1 MGIAPAWV
9 EAIGTLLTGAATVLA
24 GIAALRGLSAWRLE
38 TIGRRK
44 AELAE
49 EVLAQ
54 FYRAR
59 DILTWARF
67 PIRTDDGEVAAPAG
81 ETAHDAGERRRAFA
95 PVERLAQESQ
105 IFSDLQASRYRFMAY
120 FGEEAAWPFDEV
132 RALQTEIVS
141 AADKLIR
148 AQGKAETPETQAG
161 RGAWEAAIGWGVAE
175 EDRVARRLA
184 QAVKDIEAVCRPLI
198 GARAGSTW
206 PPSLASVLGGRPA
219 RHHTAGGRRGGT
231 AQS

>member
-1 MGIAPAWV
+1 MVIEPAWV
-9 EAIGTLLTGAATVLA
+9 QAVGTLLTGVATVLA
-24 GIAALRGLSAWRLE
+24 GIAALRGLDGWRLE

-67 PIRTDDGEVAAPAG
+67 PIPRDDRDVAPAG
-81 ETAHDAGERRRAFA
+81 ETAHDVGERRRAFA

-120 FGEEAAWPFDEV
+120 FGEEAARPFDEI
-132 RALQTEIVS
+132 RALQTEIIS

-148 AQGKAETPETQAG
+148 AQGKPETLETQAG
-161 RGAWEAAIGWGVAE
+161 RDAWEAAIGWGAEE

-198 GARAGSTW
+198 GARAASPW
-206 PPSLASVLGGRPA
+206 PPNLAPALGGRSA
-219 RHHTAGGRRGGT
+219 KHVTAGVRPDRT
-231 AQS
+231 A

>member
-1 MGIAPAWV
+1 MVLEAAWV
-9 EAIGTLLTGAATVLA
+9 EAIGTLLTGVATILA
-24 GIAALRGLSAWRLE
+24 GIAALRGLNAWRLE
-38 TIGRRK
+38 TVGRRK

-67 PIRTDDGEVAAPAG
+67 PIRSDDREVAAPAG
-81 ETAHDAGERRRAFA
+81 ETAHDVSERRRAFA

-120 FGEEAAWPFDEV
+120 FGEEAARPFDEI
-132 RALQTEIVS
+132 RALQSEVIS

-148 AQGKAETPETQAG
+148 AQGKPETLETKAG
-161 RGAWEAAIGWGVAE
+161 RDAWESAIGWGAA
-175 EDRVARRLA
+175 EDRVAQRLA

-198 GARAGSTW
+198 DERTSPTWSPNLTRTRRPTAAGARR
-206 PPSLASVLGGRPA
+206 GRA
-219 RHHTAGGRRGGT
+219 A
-231 AQS
+231 

>member
-1 MGIAPAWV
+1 MIIEPAWV
-9 EAIGTLLTGAATVLA
+9 EAIGTLLTGVATVLA

-38 TIGRRK
+38 TVGRRK

-67 PIRTDDGEVAAPAG
+67 PIRSDDREVAAPAG
-81 ETAHDAGERRRAFA
+81 ETAHDVSERRRAFA

-120 FGEEAAWPFDEV
+120 FGEEAARPFDEIH
-132 RALQTEIVS
+132 ALQTEIVS

-148 AQGKAETPETQAG
+148 AQGKPETFETQSG
-161 RGAWEAAIGWGVAE
+161 RGAWESAIGWGAAE
-175 EDRVARRLA
+175 EDRVAQRLA

-198 GARAGSTW
+198 GERAASLWPPNLAPALRRTLGQAHAARARRRR
-206 PPSLASVLGGRPA
+206 ASR
-219 RHHTAGGRRGGT
+219 
-231 AQS
+231 S

>member
-9 EAIGTLLTGAATVLA
+9 QAVGTLLTGVATVLA
-24 GIAALRGLSAWRLE
+24 GIAALRGLGAWRLE
-38 TIGRRK
+38 TVGRRK

-67 PIRTDDGEVAAPAG
+67 PIRTDDREVAAQAG
-81 ETAHDAGERRRAFA
+81 ETAHDVGEKRRAFA

-120 FGEEAAWPFDEV
+120 FGEEAARPFDEI
-132 RALQTEIVS
+132 RALQTDIVS

-148 AQGKAETPETQAG
+148 AQGNAETLETHAG
-161 RGAWEAAIGWGVAE
+161 RGGWEAAIGWGVAE
-175 EDRVARRLA
+175 EDRVAQRLA

-198 GARAGSTW
+198 GARAASTW
-206 PPSLASVLGGRPA
+206 PPNLATVLGGRA
-219 RHHTAGGRRGGT
+219 ATRDTAAGRRSRT
-231 AQS
+231 SRS

>member
-1 MGIAPAWV
+1 MVIEAAWV
-9 EAIGTLLTGAATVLA
+9 QATGSLLTGLATILG
-24 GIAALRGLSAWRLE
+24 GIAALRGLDAWRDE
-38 TIGRRK
+38 TVGRRK

-67 PIRTDDGEVAAPAG
+67 PIRTDDREVAALAG
-81 ETAHDAGERRRAFA
+81 ESAEDVGERRRAFA

-120 FGEEAAWPFDEV
+120 FGEEAARPFDEIG
-132 RALQTEIVS
+132 ALQTEIVN

-148 AQGKAETPETQAG
+148 SQGKPETLETKAG
-161 RGAWEAAIGWGVAE
+161 RDAWESAIGWGAVE
-175 EDRVARRLA
+175 EDRVAQRLA
-184 QAVKDIEAVCRPLI
+184 QAVKNIEAVCRPLI
-198 GARAGSTW
+198 GARAASPW
-206 PPSLASVLGGRPA
+206 PPNLGGRAAKPVA
-219 RHHTAGGRRGGT
+219 TGVRRGRT
-231 AQS
+231 VRS